1 MTAAGDSVPH
11 LGARRAALGIGLAVL
26 VGVVLVTGI
35 GSLAG
40 FGELRRTLRDG
51 DHAWLALCALA
62 QVPAFAGYAV
72 AYRAAVRF
80 ERGPHI
86 SLTLSLRV
94 VLATFGLTQ
103 VGATAGALGLAA
115 MYWTFRRLRF
125 DGRDAAV
132 RTIGLSTLVYLVFG
146 LVGLVAALPAL
157 LTGGVPPPMVIGWL
171 VAMPVLLVAAAWFTA
186 PARVARW
193 AGPGGNLVRQGFAV
207 GVSAAWWV
215 RRTLRADEGR
225 ALLAGAGCY
234 WLGIGL
240 SLWAALHA
248 FGSAVPLAA
257 VLLAFTTGYAAQI
270 VPIPLS
276 ATGGVDA
283 ATTFALHAVGV
294 PLDVALVSV
303 LAHRIFSFWLPLAP
317 SLVCIAL
324 LPRTGRLLASAAA
337 VDTATGP

>member
-1 MTAAGDSVPH
+1 MTADGEPAPH
-11 LGARRAALGIGLAVL
+11 IGARRAALGVGLAIL

-40 FGELRRTLRDG
+40 FDELRRTLREG
-51 DHAWLALCALA
+51 DHGWLALCALA
-62 QVPAFAGYAV
+62 QIPAFGGYAV
-72 AYRAAVRF
+72 AYRGAVCF
-80 ERGPHI
+80 EGGPRI
-86 SLTLSLRV
+86 PLRLSLRV

-146 LVGLVAALPAL
+146 LVGLAAALPAL
-157 LTGGVPPPMVIGWL
+157 STGAAPLPMAVGWL
-171 VAMPVLLVAAAWFTA
+171 MAMPVILLAAAWFTA
-186 PARVARW
+186 PARVVRFA
-193 AGPGGNLVRQGFAV
+193 APGGNLARQGFAV

-215 RRTLRADEGR
+215 RRALRAEEGR
-225 ALLAGAGCY
+225 ALLAGAGGY
-234 WLGIGL
+234 WLGIGV

-248 FGSAVPLAA
+248 FGSAVPPAA
-257 VLLAFTTGYAAQI
+257 VLLAFATGYAAQI

-303 LAHRIFSFWLPLAP
+303 LAHRIFSFWLPLVP
-317 SLVCIAL
+317 SLACIAL
-324 LPRTGRLLASAAA
+324 LPRTGRLLAQATREPAAA
-337 VDTATGP
+337 S